1 MQNVKSV
8 LLLTGS
14 PGVGKTTVL
23 TKAASILKGKGFS
36 VGGMVSREAR
46 EGGVRVGFEILDLG
60 SEKRGW
66 LARVNQKVGPQ
77 VGKYR
82 VNLEDLENIG
92 AQAIVCATKNCDVIA
107 IDEVGLMEL
116 FSEKFREATRK
127 ALESPK
133 QVIAVVHW
141 KAQDRLIKDA
151 KNMKDSETFTVTPEN
166 RNELSKI
173 IVDKAIEAMEKTGY

>member
-1 MQNVKSV
+1 MKRV
-8 LLLTGS
+8 LLLTGG

-23 TKAASILKGKGFS
+23 VKAVTILKERGFR

-46 EGGVRVGFEILDLG
+46 EGGVRLGFEILDLG
-60 SEKRGW
+60 GEKRGW
-66 LARVNQKVGPQ
+66 LAHVNQKDGPQ

-92 AQAIVCATKNCDVIA
+92 AQAIEYATEYCDVIA
-107 IDEVGLMEL
+107 IDEVGPMEL
-116 FSEKFREATRK
+116 FSERFREVTRR
-127 ALESPK
+127 ALESSK

-141 KAQDRLIKDA
+141 KAQDRLVIGA
-151 KNMKDSETFTVTPEN
+151 KTMKDSETFTVTLEN

-173 IVDKAIEAMEKTGY
+173 IVDIATEGLEKAGNQ